1 MKKFITMPAVYALYN
16 EDTLVSLHLSFENAV
31 QEMIEEIDQIIESFL
46 DDDYYGDNDFAT
58 RLLEG
63 KYRLTNSF
71 TTVCIKKL
79 DFDDYGRCSN
89 DDYHDLD
96 YDDYWTHW
104 QIPAVVDYIRKRQKE
119 INEAEA
125 AQ

>member
-1 MKKFITMPAVYALYN
+1 MKTIATKPAVYALYD
-16 EDTLVSLHLSFENAV
+16 EDTFVSLHLNFDNAV
-31 QEMIEEIDQIIESFL
+31 QEMIEQIDQIIDCYL
-46 DDDYYGDNDFAT
+46 DDDFYGDNDFAT
-58 RLLEG
+58 QLLER
-63 KYRLTNSF
+63 KFRF

-79 DFDDYGRCSN
+79 AFDDYGRCSN

-96 YDDYWTHW
+96 SDERWAHW
-104 QIPAVVDYIRKRQKE
+104 QIPAVVDYIRKRQNE